1 MCRQDTK
8 GGRPTPTASDTFCS
22 AILNRNWDDEP
33 VVPLGADN
41 SIEPH
46 GPDHGQPTRFQ
57 PRRNRFVFR
66 VPVPDDFNE
75 DDEMVW
81 TLTVNGVTER
91 AFATLRPDYFVDD
104 IVKASEHVAI
114 GAGTTNPVIR
124 ANIAPTLQIEGASTR
139 TIRVG
144 EPLPL
149 VAAASDDGVPEPRRR
164 RQLERSRAR
173 NENDQRRRGG
183 RRSFGDLRRTRHV
196 CPALSGERW
205 GACGRL

>member
-1 MCRQDTK
+1 MSPGYEGWETDADGKRYFLF
-8 GGRPTPTASDTFCS
+8 GYM
-22 AILNRNWDDEP
+22 NRNWDDEP

-81 TLTVNGVTER
+81 TLTVNGMTER

-104 IVKASEHVAI
+104 IVKASEHGAI

-139 TIRVG
+139 TIRV
-144 EPLPL
+144 L
-149 VAAASDDGVPEPRRR
+149 VS
-164 RQLERSRAR
+164 L
-173 NENDQRRRGG
+173 
-183 RRSFGDLRRTRHV
+183 
-196 CPALSGERW
+196 
-205 GACGRL
+205 